1 MKNTRTG
8 NNHISHFLAGAL
20 IFAAFILAFIFI
32 PTNTKAEEQAGYVN
46 ASELNVRTAPG
57 TSSRIVG
64 QLSYTDVTILG
75 SEKDANGDLWYKI
88 KYAGGEYYVYAAYV
102 TIKNEDAPADTNTTT
117 ADPDTQSYGTFE
129 EQLASFPVTYQSLI
143 KKIHKSYPNYI
154 FEANYFDIRYDDAV
168 YQETLNH
175 RKLVNIYSDGI
186 SWRSLDSGCYNWS
199 TGKWNTYSGDWT
211 DAGIDVI
218 EYYMDPRNFLN
229 TNNMYIFAQQT
240 YTGAETREGV
250 ETIVANSFLA
260 GSYTDSTGTHSYVDT
275 IMEAAKESK
284 VSPYVIA
291 ATIRAEQPTYGD
303 SPLID
308 GSYGYYNFFNFG
320 ASGADVVGNGISYA
334 KGQGWDTVYKSIV
347 GGAKGYYNGYL
358 KWGQDTYFYKDY
370 NLPNQDFGHQYAQSV
385 YDQIGNA
392 AFLRNAISSDKNA
405 VVVLRIPVYSDMP
418 AEAPGYPEENN
429 HLNARYQNGGTVIPR
444 TTTTISEPGNSGSS
458 NSNQADVPTPAS
470 TTDNGSSSD
479 KVSGN
484 TTSDAGN
491 SSKSDNSQSGTSKT
505 SSSSGGGGSGS
516 DSGGGGSGNSSGSD
530 GKKSEEAASPKYSV
544 GDANG
549 DGKIS
554 ALDYVTVKN
563 HIVGTKTITDKDKL
577 KAADA
582 NEDGKISALD
592 YVRIKNMIMG
602 N

>member
-1 MKNTRTG
+1 MFILYNVGVFILNHLEASQRHVIILMKNTLTK
-8 NNHISHFLAGAL
+8 NNRISRILTGAL
-20 IFAAFILAFIFI
+20 IFAAFILICIFF
-32 PTNTKAEEQAGYVN
+32 PTMTKAEEQTGYVN
-46 ASELNVRTAPG
+46 ASELNVRTSPGIYAP
-57 TSSRIVG
+57 IVG
-64 QLSYTDVTILG
+64 QLSYTNVTVLG
-75 SEKDANGDLWYKI
+75 SATDSNGDLWYKI
-88 KYAGGEYYVYAAYV
+88 KYAGGEYYVYADYV
-102 TIKNEDAPADTNTTT
+102 TLQSSASDTAAASADTGV
-117 ADPDTQSYGTFE
+117 QGYGTFE
-129 EQLASFPVTYQSLI
+129 EQLASFPITYQGLI
-143 KKIHKSYPNYI
+143 KKIHESYPNYI
-154 FEANYFDIRYDDAV
+154 FEANYVNISYDDAV
-168 YQETLNH
+168 YQETLGH
-175 RKLVNIYSDGI
+175 RKLVNMYSDGI

-199 TGKWNTYSGDWT
+199 TGKWSTYSGDWT

-229 TNNMYIFAQQT
+229 TKNMYIFAQQT
-240 YTGAETREGV
+240 YSGAETRAGV
-250 ETIVANSFLA
+250 ETIAQGSFLA
-260 GSYTDSTGTHSYVDT
+260 GTYTDSTGTHSYVDT

-291 ATIRAEQPTYGD
+291 ATIRAEQPTWGD

-358 KWGQDTYFYKDY
+358 RSGQDTYFYKDY
-370 NLPNQDFGHQYAQSV
+370 NLPNLDFSHQYTQSV

-392 AFLRNAISSDKNA
+392 AFLRNAISSDHSA
-405 VVVLRIPVYSDMP
+405 VVVLRIPVYTEMP

-429 HLNARYQNGGTVIPR
+429 SLNARYENGGAVLPR
-444 TTTTISEPGNSGSS
+444 KTTTITTGNNSGG
-458 NSNQADVPTPAS
+458 
-470 TTDNGSSSD
+470 NGSNAATVTTYVGVATDGGSSTASD
-479 KVSGN
+479 K
-484 TTSDAGN
+484 
-491 SSKSDNSQSGTSKT
+491 
-505 SSSSGGGGSGS
+505 
-516 DSGGGGSGNSSGSD
+516 GSGNNSGDNDSLMVSGSID
-530 GKKSEEAASPKYSV
+530 ASNLVRGSPEPKYSA

-549 DGKIS
+549 DGKIT

-563 HIVGTKTITDKDKL
+563 HILGTKTITDEDKL

-582 NEDGKISALD
+582 NDDGKISALD